1 MGLAIIKSVMDGVH
15 YRADHGVNRFTAVR
29 RWQR

>member
-1 MGLAIIKSVMDGVH
+1 MGLAIIKSVMDSVRYH
-15 YRADHGVNRFTAVR
+15 SDHGVNRFTAVR